1 VLPYSLWTTA
11 CHAYAPKKFDP
22 RDSKALSHSGTF
34 NNNTLGMH
42 AGHTAMSQIF
52 TPEVSV
58 EFNALG
64 EWLRAQ
70 LLAVTEG
77 TRAFFTGVGTI
88 MTVHFSDARTPG
100 VARGDDISERSDLR
114 DLFWMEMMEQ
124 GYWLTR
130 RGSIA
135 LILGTPKEE
144 LERFVGCVKSFVQ
157 KYDDLMRIE

>member
-1 VLPYSLWTTA
+1 
-11 CHAYAPKKFDP
+11 
-22 RDSKALSHSGTF
+22 
-34 NNNTLGMH
+34 MH
-42 AGHTAMSQIF
+42 AGHAAMSQIF

-77 TRAFFTGVGTI
+77 TKAFFTGIGTI
-88 MTVHFSDARTPG
+88 MNVHFSNAG
-100 VARGDDISERSDLR
+100 VQKVTRGDDIVERSDLR

-144 LERFVGCVKSFVQ
+144 LDRFIRCVKSFLE